1 MGVIEQLFTQYSIET
16 LLLLLAMFG
25 FSIKAMSE
33 LWEWFYNKFKNYF
46 SFRTQRDQDH
56 QQVVL
61 QMQELSNSLHSL
73 KDELQEMKHNMETT
87 MEEFSNQMKITT
99 ERLQENSRNYIIDK
113 HHYFCYEVHAIDDL
127 SLQSLERRFLY
138 YKAAGGNSFIDGLM
152 EEIREL
158 PRLNFQN
165 EQLLTNVKNRKE

>member
-1 MGVIEQLFTQYSIET
+1 MGMIEQLLSQYSIET
-16 LLLLLAMFG
+16 LVILVALLG

-33 LWEWFYNKFKNYF
+33 LWEWFYNKFKEHF

-56 QQVVL
+56 QQL
-61 QMQELSNSLHSL
+61 IEQIKELSNGIKTTQEEIQIL
-73 KDELQEMKHNMETT
+73 KNNMVQ
-87 MEEFSNQMKITT
+87 FSDQMKITT
-99 ERLQENSRNYIIDK
+99 ERLQECTRNYIIDK
-113 HHYFCYEVHAIDDL
+113 HHYFCYQIKAIDDL

-165 EQLLTNVKNRKE
+165 EQLLHDIARKE

>member
-1 MGVIEQLFTQYSIET
+1 MGMIEQLLSQYSIET
-16 LLLLLAMFG
+16 LVILVALLG

-33 LWEWFYNKFKNYF
+33 LWEWFYNKFKEHF

-56 QQVVL
+56 QQL
-61 QMQELSNSLHSL
+61 IEQIKELSNGIKATQEEIQIL
-73 KDELQEMKHNMETT
+73 KNNMVQ
-87 MEEFSNQMKITT
+87 FSDQMKITT

-113 HHYFCYEVHAIDDL
+113 HHYFCYQIKAIDDL

-165 EQLLTNVKNRKE
+165 EQLLHDIARKE

>member
-1 MGVIEQLFTQYSIET
+1 MGMIEQLLSQYSIET
-16 LLLLLAMFG
+16 LVILVALLG

-33 LWEWFYNKFKNYF
+33 LWEWFYNKFKEHF

-56 QQVVL
+56 QQL
-61 QMQELSNSLHSL
+61 IEQIKELSNGIKATQEEIQIL
-73 KDELQEMKHNMETT
+73 KNNMVQ
-87 MEEFSNQMKITT
+87 FSDQMKITT
-99 ERLQENSRNYIIDK
+99 ERLQESTRNYIIDK
-113 HHYFCYEVHAIDDL
+113 HHYFCYQIKVIDDL

-165 EQLLTNVKNRKE
+165 EQLLHDIARKE

>member
-1 MGVIEQLFTQYSIET
+1 MGMIEQLLSQYSIET
-16 LLLLLAMFG
+16 LVILVALLG

-33 LWEWFYNKFKNYF
+33 LWEWFYNKFKEHF

-56 QQVVL
+56 QQL
-61 QMQELSNSLHSL
+61 ITEIKELSTDIKAVREEVHYLE
-73 KDELQEMKHNMETT
+73 DNMNQ
-87 MEEFSNQMKITT
+87 FSSQMKITT
-99 ERLQENSRNYIIDK
+99 ERLQENTRNYIIDK
-113 HHYFCYEVHAIDDL
+113 HHYFCYQIKAIDDL

-165 EQLLTNVKNRKE
+165 EKLLHDIARKE

>member
-1 MGVIEQLFTQYSIET
+1 MGMIEQLLSQYSIET
-16 LLLLLAMFG
+16 LVILVALLG

-33 LWEWFYNKFKNYF
+33 LWEWFYNKFKEHF

-56 QQVVL
+56 QQL
-61 QMQELSNSLHSL
+61 IEQIKELSNSI
-73 KDELQEMKHNMETT
+73 KATQEEVQLLENNMNQ
-87 MEEFSNQMKITT
+87 FSDQMKITT
-99 ERLQENSRNYIIDK
+99 ERLQENARNYIIDK
-113 HHYFCYEVHAIDDL
+113 HHYFCYQVKAIDDL

-165 EQLLTNVKNRKE
+165 EQLLHDIARKG

>member
-1 MGVIEQLFTQYSIET
+1 MGMIEQLLSQYSIET
-16 LLLLLAMFG
+16 LVILVALLG

-33 LWEWFYNKFKNYF
+33 LWEWFYNKFKEHF

-56 QQVVL
+56 QQL
-61 QMQELSNSLHSL
+61 IEQIKELSNDI
-73 KDELQEMKHNMETT
+73 KATQEEVQILENNMTQ
-87 MEEFSNQMKITT
+87 FSDQMKITT

-113 HHYFCYEVHAIDDL
+113 HHYFCYQVKAIDDL

-165 EQLLTNVKNRKE
+165 EQLLHDIARKE

>member
-1 MGVIEQLFTQYSIET
+1 MIEQLLSQYSIET
-16 LLLLLAMFG
+16 LVILVALLG

-33 LWEWFYNKFKNYF
+33 LWEWFYNKFKEHF

-56 QQVVL
+56 QQL
-61 QMQELSNSLHSL
+61 IEQIKELSNSI
-73 KDELQEMKHNMETT
+73 KATQEEVQLLENNMNQ
-87 MEEFSNQMKITT
+87 FSDQMKITT
-99 ERLQENSRNYIIDK
+99 ERLQENARNYIIDK
-113 HHYFCYEVHAIDDL
+113 HHYFCYQVKAIDDL

-165 EQLLTNVKNRKE
+165 EQLLHDIARKG

>member
-1 MGVIEQLFTQYSIET
+1 MIEQLLSQYSIET
-16 LLLLLAMFG
+16 LIILIALLG

-33 LWEWFYNKFKNYF
+33 LWEWFYNKFKEHF

-56 QQVVL
+56 QQL
-61 QMQELSNSLHSL
+61 IEEIKELSSDIKATKAEVHQLEN
-73 KDELQEMKHNMETT
+73 NMSQ
-87 MEEFSNQMKITT
+87 FSDQMKITT
-99 ERLQENSRNYIIDK
+99 ERLQENARNYIIDK
-113 HHYFCYEVHAIDDL
+113 HHYFCYQVKAIDDL

-165 EQLLTNVKNRKE
+165 EQLLHDIARKG

>member
-1 MGVIEQLFTQYSIET
+1 MGMIEQLLSQYSIET
-16 LLLLLAMFG
+16 LVILVALLG

-33 LWEWFYNKFKNYF
+33 LWEWFYNKFKEHF

-56 QQVVL
+56 QQL
-61 QMQELSNSLHSL
+61 ITQIKELSNGIKATQEEVQIL
-73 KDELQEMKHNMETT
+73 KNNMTQ
-87 MEEFSNQMKITT
+87 FSDQMKITT

-113 HHYFCYEVHAIDDL
+113 HHYFCYQVKAIDDL

-165 EQLLTNVKNRKE
+165 EQLLHDIARKG

>member
-1 MGVIEQLFTQYSIET
+1 MGMIEQLLSQYSIET
-16 LLLLLAMFG
+16 LVILVALLG

-33 LWEWFYNKFKNYF
+33 LWEWFYNKFKEHF

-56 QQVVL
+56 QQL
-61 QMQELSNSLHSL
+61 IEQIKELSNDIKATQEEIQIL
-73 KDELQEMKHNMETT
+73 KNNMVQ
-87 MEEFSNQMKITT
+87 FSDQMKITT
-99 ERLQENSRNYIIDK
+99 ERLQESTRNYIIDK
-113 HHYFCYEVHAIDDL
+113 HHYFCYQIKAIDDL

-138 YKAAGGNSFIDGLM
+138 YRAAGGNSFIDGLM

-165 EQLLTNVKNRKE
+165 EQLLHDIVRKE

>member
-1 MGVIEQLFTQYSIET
+1 MGMIEQLLSQYSIEALVILVA
-16 LLLLLAMFG
+16 LLG

-33 LWEWFYNKFKNYF
+33 LWEWFYNKFKEHF

-56 QQVVL
+56 QQL
-61 QMQELSNSLHSL
+61 IEQIKELSNGI
-73 KDELQEMKHNMETT
+73 KATQEEVQILENNMTQ
-87 MEEFSNQMKITT
+87 FSDQMKITT

-113 HHYFCYEVHAIDDL
+113 HHYLCYQVKAIDDL

-158 PRLNFQN
+158 PKLNFQN
-165 EQLLTNVKNRKE
+165 EQLLHDIARKE

>member
-1 MGVIEQLFTQYSIET
+1 MGMIEQLLSQYSIET
-16 LLLLLAMFG
+16 LVILVALLG

-33 LWEWFYNKFKNYF
+33 LWEWFYNKFKEHF

-56 QQVVL
+56 QQL
-61 QMQELSNSLHSL
+61 IEQIKELSNGI
-73 KDELQEMKHNMETT
+73 KATQEEVQLLENNMTQ
-87 MEEFSNQMKITT
+87 FSDQMKITT
-99 ERLQENSRNYIIDK
+99 ERLQENARNYIIDK
-113 HHYFCYEVHAIDDL
+113 HHYFCYQVKAIDDL

-165 EQLLTNVKNRKE
+165 EQLLHDIARKG

>member
-1 MGVIEQLFTQYSIET
+1 MGMIEQLLSQYSIET
-16 LLLLLAMFG
+16 LVILVALLG

-33 LWEWFYNKFKNYF
+33 LWEWFYNKFKEHF

-56 QQVVL
+56 QQL
-61 QMQELSNSLHSL
+61 IEQIKELSNGI
-73 KDELQEMKHNMETT
+73 KATQEEVQMLENNMNQ
-87 MEEFSNQMKITT
+87 FSDQMKITT
-99 ERLQENSRNYIIDK
+99 ERLQESTRNYIIDK
-113 HHYFCYEVHAIDDL
+113 HHYFCYQIKAIDDL

-165 EQLLTNVKNRKE
+165 EQLLHDIARKE

>member
-1 MGVIEQLFTQYSIET
+1 MGMIEQLLSQYSIET
-16 LLLLLAMFG
+16 LVILVALLG

-33 LWEWFYNKFKNYF
+33 LWEWFYNKFKEHF

-56 QQVVL
+56 QQL
-61 QMQELSNSLHSL
+61 IEQIKELSNGI
-73 KDELQEMKHNMETT
+73 KATQEEVQILENNMTQ
-87 MEEFSNQMKITT
+87 FSDQMKITT

-113 HHYFCYEVHAIDDL
+113 HHYFCYQVKAIDDL

-165 EQLLTNVKNRKE
+165 EQLLYDIARKG

>member
-1 MGVIEQLFTQYSIET
+1 MGMIEQLLSQYSIET
-16 LLLLLAMFG
+16 LVILVALLG

-33 LWEWFYNKFKNYF
+33 LWEWFYNKFKEHF

-56 QQVVL
+56 QQL
-61 QMQELSNSLHSL
+61 IEQIKELSNDIKTIQEEIQIL
-73 KDELQEMKHNMETT
+73 KNNMVQ
-87 MEEFSNQMKITT
+87 FSDQMKITT
-99 ERLQENSRNYIIDK
+99 ERLQESTRNYIIDK
-113 HHYFCYEVHAIDDL
+113 HHYFCYQIKAIDDL

-165 EQLLTNVKNRKE
+165 EQLLHDIARKE

>member
-1 MGVIEQLFTQYSIET
+1 MIEQLLSQYSIET
-16 LLLLLAMFG
+16 LVILVALLG

-33 LWEWFYNKFKNYF
+33 LWEWFYNKFKDHF

-56 QQVVL
+56 QQL
-61 QMQELSNSLHSL
+61 IIQIKELSEGIKATQEEVQIL
-73 KDELQEMKHNMETT
+73 KNNMAQ
-87 MEEFSNQMKITT
+87 FSDQMKITT
-99 ERLQENSRNYIIDK
+99 ERLQENARNYIIDK
-113 HHYFCYEVHAIDDL
+113 HHYFCYQVKAIDDL

-165 EQLLTNVKNRKE
+165 EQLLHDITQERSKL

>member
-1 MGVIEQLFTQYSIET
+1 MGMIEQLFTQYSIET
-16 LLLLLAMFG
+16 LVILVALLG

-33 LWEWFYNKFKNYF
+33 LWEWFYNKFKEHF

-56 QQVVL
+56 QQLVTEIK
-61 QMQELSNSLHSL
+61 ELSTDIKTVREEVHHLE
-73 KDELQEMKHNMETT
+73 DNMNQ
-87 MEEFSNQMKITT
+87 FSDQMKITT
-99 ERLQENSRNYIIDK
+99 ERLQENARNYIIDK
-113 HHYFCYEVHAIDDL
+113 HHYFCYQIKAIDDL

-158 PRLNFQN
+158 PRLSFQN
-165 EQLLTNVKNRKE
+165 EELLQDISKRKG

>member
-1 MGVIEQLFTQYSIET
+1 MGMIEQLLSQYSIET
-16 LLLLLAMFG
+16 LVILVALLG

-33 LWEWFYNKFKNYF
+33 LWEWFYNKFKDHF

-56 QQVVL
+56 QQL
-61 QMQELSNSLHSL
+61 IIQIKELSDGI
-73 KDELQEMKHNMETT
+73 KATQEEVQVLENNMTQ
-87 MEEFSNQMKITT
+87 FSDQMKITT
-99 ERLQENSRNYIIDK
+99 ERLQENARNYIIDK
-113 HHYFCYEVHAIDDL
+113 HHYFCYQVKAIDDL

-165 EQLLTNVKNRKE
+165 EQLLHDITQERSKL

>member
-1 MGVIEQLFTQYSIET
+1 MGMIEQLLSQYSIET
-16 LLLLLAMFG
+16 LIILIALLG

-33 LWEWFYNKFKNYF
+33 LWEWFYNKFKEHF

-56 QQVVL
+56 QQL
-61 QMQELSNSLHSL
+61 IKEIKELSSDIKATKAEVRQLEN
-73 KDELQEMKHNMETT
+73 NMSQ
-87 MEEFSNQMKITT
+87 FSDQMKITT
-99 ERLQENSRNYIIDK
+99 ERLQENARNYIIDK
-113 HHYFCYEVHAIDDL
+113 HHYFCYQVKAIDDL

-165 EQLLTNVKNRKE
+165 EQLLHDIARKG

>member
-1 MGVIEQLFTQYSIET
+1 MGMIEQLLSQYSIET
-16 LLLLLAMFG
+16 LIILIALLG
-25 FSIKAMSE
+25 FSIKVMSE
-33 LWEWFYNKFKNYF
+33 LWEWFYNKFKEHF

-56 QQVVL
+56 QQL
-61 QMQELSNSLHSL
+61 IEEIKELSSDIKATKAEIHRLEN
-73 KDELQEMKHNMETT
+73 NMSQ
-87 MEEFSNQMKITT
+87 FSDQMKITT

-113 HHYFCYEVHAIDDL
+113 HHYFCYQVHAIDDL

-165 EQLLTNVKNRKE
+165 EQLLEDISKRERGKM

>member
-1 MGVIEQLFTQYSIET
+1 MGMIEQLFSQYSIEALIILVA
-16 LLLLLAMFG
+16 LLG
-25 FSIKAMSE
+25 FSVKAMSE
-33 LWEWFYNKFKNYF
+33 LWEWFYNKAKGHF

-56 QQVVL
+56 QQL
-61 QMQELSNSLHSL
+61 ISEIKELSSEIHATQ
-73 KDELQEMKHNMETT
+73 DRIDTFETNMNQ
-87 MEEFSNQMKITT
+87 FSEQMKITT

-113 HHYFCYEVHAIDDL
+113 HHYFCYKVHAIDDL

-158 PRLNFQN
+158 PRLSFQN
-165 EQLLTNVKNRKE
+165 EQLLDDISKERGKK

>member
-1 MGVIEQLFTQYSIET
+1 MGMIEQLLSQYSIET
-16 LLLLLAMFG
+16 LVILVALLG

-33 LWEWFYNKFKNYF
+33 LWEWFYNKFKEHF

-56 QQVVL
+56 QQL
-61 QMQELSNSLHSL
+61 IEQIKELSNDIKATQEEIQIL
-73 KDELQEMKHNMETT
+73 KNNMVQ
-87 MEEFSNQMKITT
+87 FSDQMKITT
-99 ERLQENSRNYIIDK
+99 ERLQENARNYIIDK
-113 HHYFCYEVHAIDDL
+113 HHYFCYQIKAIDDL

-152 EEIREL
+152 EEIRGL

-165 EQLLTNVKNRKE
+165 EQLLHDIVRKE

>member
-1 MGVIEQLFTQYSIET
+1 MSQYSIET
-16 LLLLLAMFG
+16 LIILVALLG

-33 LWEWFYNKFKNYF
+33 LWEWFYNKFKDHF

-56 QQVVL
+56 QQL
-61 QMQELSNSLHSL
+61 IIQIKELSDGI
-73 KDELQEMKHNMETT
+73 KAAQEEVQILENNMTQ
-87 MEEFSNQMKITT
+87 FSDQMKITT
-99 ERLQENSRNYIIDK
+99 ERLQENARNYIIDK
-113 HHYFCYEVHAIDDL
+113 HHYFCYQVKAIDDL

-152 EEIREL
+152 EEIRGL

-165 EQLLTNVKNRKE
+165 EQLLYDIARKE

>member
-1 MGVIEQLFTQYSIET
+1 MGMIEQLLSQYSIET
-16 LLLLLAMFG
+16 LVILVALLG

-33 LWEWFYNKFKNYF
+33 LWEWFYNKFKEHF

-56 QQVVL
+56 QQL
-61 QMQELSNSLHSL
+61 IEQIKELSNDIKATQEEIQIL
-73 KDELQEMKHNMETT
+73 KNNMVQ
-87 MEEFSNQMKITT
+87 FSDQMKITT
-99 ERLQENSRNYIIDK
+99 ERLQESTRNYIIDK
-113 HHYFCYEVHAIDDL
+113 HHYFCYQIKAIDDL

-165 EQLLTNVKNRKE
+165 EQLLHDIVRKE

>member
-1 MGVIEQLFTQYSIET
+1 MGMIEQLLSQYSIET
-16 LLLLLAMFG
+16 LIILIALLG
-25 FSIKAMSE
+25 FSIKVMSE
-33 LWEWFYNKFKNYF
+33 LWEWFYNKFKEHF

-56 QQVVL
+56 QQL
-61 QMQELSNSLHSL
+61 IEEIKELSSDIKATKAEIHRLEN
-73 KDELQEMKHNMETT
+73 NMSQ
-87 MEEFSNQMKITT
+87 FSDQMKITT
-99 ERLQENSRNYIIDK
+99 ERLQENARNYIIDK
-113 HHYFCYEVHAIDDL
+113 HHYFCYQVKAIDDL

-165 EQLLTNVKNRKE
+165 EQLLEDISKRERGKM

>member
-1 MGVIEQLFTQYSIET
+1 MGMIEQLFTQYSIET
-16 LLLLLAMFG
+16 LVILVALLG

-33 LWEWFYNKFKNYF
+33 LWEWFYNKFKEHF

-56 QQVVL
+56 QQLVTEIK
-61 QMQELSNSLHSL
+61 ELSTDIKTVREEVHHLE
-73 KDELQEMKHNMETT
+73 DNMNQ
-87 MEEFSNQMKITT
+87 FSDQMKITT
-99 ERLQENSRNYIIDK
+99 ERLQENARNYIIDK
-113 HHYFCYEVHAIDDL
+113 HHYFCYQIKAIDDL

-158 PRLNFQN
+158 PRLSFQN
-165 EQLLTNVKNRKE
+165 EELLQNISKRKG

>member
-1 MGVIEQLFTQYSIET
+1 MGMIEQLLSQYSIET
-16 LLLLLAMFG
+16 LVILVALLG

-33 LWEWFYNKFKNYF
+33 LWEWFYNKFKEHF

-56 QQVVL
+56 QQL
-61 QMQELSNSLHSL
+61 IEQIKELSNGIKATQEEIQIL
-73 KDELQEMKHNMETT
+73 KNNMVQ
-87 MEEFSNQMKITT
+87 FSDQMKITT
-99 ERLQENSRNYIIDK
+99 ERLQESTRNYIIDK
-113 HHYFCYEVHAIDDL
+113 HHYFCYQIKAIDDL

-165 EQLLTNVKNRKE
+165 EQLLHDIVRKE

>member
-1 MGVIEQLFTQYSIET
+1 MGMIEQLLSQYSIET
-16 LLLLLAMFG
+16 LVILVALLG

-33 LWEWFYNKFKNYF
+33 LWEWFYNKSKEHF

-56 QQVVL
+56 QQL
-61 QMQELSNSLHSL
+61 IEQIKELSNGIKATQEEVQIL
-73 KDELQEMKHNMETT
+73 KNNMTQ
-87 MEEFSNQMKITT
+87 FSNQMKITT

-113 HHYFCYEVHAIDDL
+113 HHYFCYQVKAIDDL

-165 EQLLTNVKNRKE
+165 EQLLHDIARKG

>member
-1 MGVIEQLFTQYSIET
+1 MGMIEQLLSQYSIET
-16 LLLLLAMFG
+16 LVILVALLG

-33 LWEWFYNKFKNYF
+33 LWEWFYNKFKEHF

-56 QQVVL
+56 QQL
-61 QMQELSNSLHSL
+61 IEQIKELSNGIKTTQEEIQIL
-73 KDELQEMKHNMETT
+73 KNNMVQ
-87 MEEFSNQMKITT
+87 FSDQMKITT
-99 ERLQENSRNYIIDK
+99 ERLQESTRNYIIDK
-113 HHYFCYEVHAIDDL
+113 HHYFCYQIKAIDDL

-165 EQLLTNVKNRKE
+165 EQLLHDIARKE

>member
-1 MGVIEQLFTQYSIET
+1 MIEQLLSQYSIET
-16 LLLLLAMFG
+16 LVILVALLG

-33 LWEWFYNKFKNYF
+33 LWEWFYNKFKEHF

-56 QQVVL
+56 QQL
-61 QMQELSNSLHSL
+61 IEQIKELSNGI
-73 KDELQEMKHNMETT
+73 KATQEEVQILENNMTQ
-87 MEEFSNQMKITT
+87 FSDQMKITT

-113 HHYFCYEVHAIDDL
+113 HHYFCYKVKAIDDL

-165 EQLLTNVKNRKE
+165 EQLLHDIARKG